1 MIVPPTIRALEGVRA
16 GFALLYFKT
25 WWICLLIGL
34 ITPPKFSVVLRLV
47 RAITFDA
54 FGTLNSA

>member
-1 MIVPPTIRALEGVRA
+1 MVTLTIGALEEVRA
-16 GFALLYFKT
+16 GFTLLCFKAR
-25 WWICLLIGL
+25 WFCLLVGL
-34 ITPPKFSVVLRLV
+34 TVPPEFAVVLRLV